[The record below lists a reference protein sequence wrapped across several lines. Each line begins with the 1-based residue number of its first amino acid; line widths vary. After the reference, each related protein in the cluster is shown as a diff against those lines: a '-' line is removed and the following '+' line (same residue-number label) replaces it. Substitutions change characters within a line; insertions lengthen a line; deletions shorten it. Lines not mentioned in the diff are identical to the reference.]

1 MPGVI
6 KQSTVSNLDWSINW
20 ANRGLGSDVLVAS
33 QWSVTPTGLTLSNE
47 SFTGATTTVW
57 LSGGVAGGR
66 YTITNN
72 ITTSGGREMTESL
85 IVNIVDPTL
94 ELIQ

>member
-20 ANRGLGSDVLVAS
+20 ASRGLGSDVINSSA
-33 QWSVTPTGLTLSNE
+33 WTVTPAGLTLSNE
-47 SFTGATTTVW
+47 SFTGASTIVW

-66 YTITNN
+66 YILTNN
-72 ITTSGGREMTESL
+72 IITSGGREMTESL
-85 IVNIVDPTL
+85 IVNIVDPTQ
-94 ELIQ
+94 ELI